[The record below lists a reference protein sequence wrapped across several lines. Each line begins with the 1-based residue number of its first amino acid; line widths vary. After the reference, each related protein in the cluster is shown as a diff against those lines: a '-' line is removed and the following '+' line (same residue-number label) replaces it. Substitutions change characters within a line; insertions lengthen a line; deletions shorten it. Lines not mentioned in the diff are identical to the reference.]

1 MSNFNPWHFGLATA
15 LVSSLIM
22 GCARPRPAL
31 APATATTIQ
40 NRVRAVFPNVIL
52 GKPKTSG
59 LDQPLAVQLA
69 PLLIWETSSTPLEP
83 ARTVTVQ
90 SGITLLHNRWHRQ
103 FTYRWNDQSV
113 RITLNSADQPVLWE
127 IQRDSTGATVLY
139 AAQSL
144 EHAARAEFGPA
155 LPTRK
160 FSLERS
166 SAEAPEVVLAN
177 VIEDGPL
184 AMGPILYLRG
194 QPADVIALIC
204 RCMPSQFQTVLETTE
219 YELQPYPVPPTQP
232 GADFS
237 TNSLHQ
243 HLRLPRQF

>member
-1 MSNFNPWHFGLATA
+1 MHNFKTWQLGLAAA
-15 LVSSLIM
+15 LAGSLLM
-22 GCARPRPAL
+22 GCASPRPAL
-31 APATATTIQ
+31 APATAPTIQ
-40 NRVRAVFPNVIL
+40 NRVTTVFPNVSL

-69 PLLIWETSSTPLEP
+69 PLLIWETGSALP
-83 ARTVTVQ
+83 APTRTVTVQ
-90 SGITLLHNRWHRQ
+90 SGITLLNNQWHRQ
-103 FTYRWNDQSV
+103 FTYRWNEQGV

-127 IQRDSTGATVLY
+127 IQRDSSGATVLY

-166 SAEAPEVVLAN
+166 SAEAPEVVVAN

-194 QPADVIALIC
+194 QPTDVIALIC

-219 YELQPYPVPPTQP
+219 YELQPYRQPQVPA
-232 GADFS
+232 ADFS
-237 TNSLHQ
+237 TNSLEQ
-243 HLRLPRQF
+243 RLRLPRQF